1 MKITEL
7 LSRYGSPIL
16 ARIIFTWYHAV
27 YSYKSLSSYVV
38 IRQFVPKKATDL
50 KSFPCEGEILLM
62 DGVLGVTI
70 GLRQPSCV
78 IHMRRNH

>member
-16 ARIIFTWYHAV
+16 ARIIFTWYDAV

-38 IRQFVPKKATDL
+38 TRQFVSKKATDL
-50 KSFPCEGEILLM
+50 KKLSL
-62 DGVLGVTI
+62 
-70 GLRQPSCV
+70 
-78 IHMRRNH
+78 